1 MGAVQSPI
9 ERLVRVGEL
18 TSLKAVRIAGC
29 VWAVTIAPCMEQN
42 FVTAQTKNKRLR
54 PKGHT
59 DRKRTE
65 KGETRNES
73 DANRV

>member
-1 MGAVQSPI
+1 MLVIASSSVEILRMYHGKSMRSALAVSVPPDAAAAETRAAI
-9 ERLVRVGEL
+9 ACAVVNTERL
-18 TSLKAVRIAGC
+18 
-29 VWAVTIAPCMEQN
+29 
-42 FVTAQTKNKRLR
+42 RLC
-54 PKGHT
+54 GHT